1 MRLSIV
7 AAQIRGARGL
17 LNWSQADLSER
28 TGISATSIGSIENG
42 STSPRESTIANI
54 KSTFE
59 YGGIEFVGLEGVKV
73 RSGEVRVF
81 TGRNGLISFYDTI
94 FETLRGSDNKD
105 IVVSNVNERDFVR
118 WLGDYSKTHIE
129 RMQSIKGLNFKI
141 LIRENDDYMPG
152 ESYAEYRMLPKD
164 LFASVPF
171 YAFGEKL
178 AIMLF
183 ENEPTVIVLNYPA
196 INAAYR
202 VQFQDMWDRAVKAIV

>member
-1 MRLSIV
+1 MTIT

-17 LNWSQADLSER
+17 LNWSQADLSDR

-42 STSPRESTIANI
+42 TTTPRESTIANI
-54 KSTFE
+54 KATFE
-59 YGGIEFVGLEGVKV
+59 YGGIEFVGLEGVKI
-73 RSGEVRVF
+73 RSGDVRVF

-94 FETLRGSDNKD
+94 YETLKTSENKNV
-105 IVVSNVNERDFVR
+105 VVSNVNERDFIR
-118 WLGDYSKTHIE
+118 WLGDYAKTHIN
-129 RMQSIKGLNFKI
+129 RMESIEGLNFRI

-152 ESYAEYRMLPKD
+152 DSYAEYKRLPSD

-183 ENEPTVIVLNYPA
+183 ENEPTVIVMNYPA

-202 VQFQDMWDRAVKAIV
+202 IQFEDMWARAVSF